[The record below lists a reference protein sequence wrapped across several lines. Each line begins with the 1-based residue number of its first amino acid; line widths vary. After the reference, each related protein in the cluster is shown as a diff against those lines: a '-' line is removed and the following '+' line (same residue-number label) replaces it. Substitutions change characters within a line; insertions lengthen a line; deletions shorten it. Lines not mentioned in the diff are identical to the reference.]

1 MRRASTLVLASI
13 LLAATATA
21 TAPALA
27 SPRGGEG
34 MPFTYQAVLR
44 NGGEPFTGVATL
56 DIRLFAAP
64 RGGTALGAVT
74 LVDVPIENGLL
85 LVELDFGVGA
95 FDGGARWLELTVDG
109 ELLEPRQ
116 PVRPV
121 PYALYALNGTPGPE
135 GPAGPIGP
143 EGPAGPAGPE
153 GPAGAQGP
161 QGVSGSTGPQ
171 GPVGPAGPQGPEG
184 PIGPQGPEGPAGSS
198 PWEIAGTSAYYL
210 GGNVGI
216 GTSSPTELL
225 HLLGGLNT
233 SLLVQRIGGA
243 QVRITPNLNDASIGT
258 STNASFRILTNGTVR
273 ADMSASGNFGI
284 GTTNA
289 LNRLSVNGDA
299 SVAGR
304 IGIGSLSVPTF
315 PLQVQ
320 ATAERVVSARNLT
333 SSGTGFGGFFQSD
346 SSAGI
351 GVHGTSPNIG
361 VEGSGSGPFGIGLFG
376 SGGSRGV
383 FATSAVMGVEAIATG
398 AGGVGVKGF
407 SSAIDGY
414 GVLGEAPTF
423 GVQGISNAGGIG
435 VRGDGQIGVAGNGT
449 ATGVFGGGAVG
460 VHGSTS
466 AAGGR
471 GVWGVASGNA
481 PYGVFGEAA
490 SSAAWAGYFL
500 GRAHVSSRLGIGIE
514 APSAALHVQAP
525 GTADGGAPGFNEVVA
540 RFRQTTPGTHSALSI
555 DAAPGQD
562 PILYLASDGVPAWDM
577 RWDVSD
583 TLTTLEFRR
592 QEEGANAYALGI
604 VYAGFLAGGDFELGH
619 GLIPDGPVRP
629 LVDNTYSLG
638 GDARRWKAVYATNG
652 TIQTSDAR
660 LKEDVRS
667 LHYGLDELLS
677 LRPVSFRWKEDEAAR
692 TQLGFIAQE
701 VEAIL
706 PEAVIR
712 GADEAAPLSMS
723 YTTVVPV
730 LVKAIQEQQAEIE
743 RLRERLER
751 LERMGARLESR

>member
-1 MRRASTLVLASI
+1 
-13 LLAATATA
+13 
-21 TAPALA
+21 
-27 SPRGGEG
+27 

-56 DIRLFAAP
+56 DVRLFAAP
-64 RGGTALGAVT
+64 RGGTALGEVT

-109 ELLEPRQ
+109 EPLEPRQ

-121 PYALYALNGTPGPE
+121 PYALHALNGTPGPE
-135 GPAGPIGP
+135 GPAGPVGP
-143 EGPAGPAGPE
+143 EGPAGPTGSE

-161 QGVSGSTGPQ
+161 PGASGPAGPQ
-171 GPVGPAGPQGPEG
+171 GPVGPAGPPGPEG
-184 PIGPQGPEGPAGSS
+184 PMGPQGPEGPAGSS
-198 PWEIAGTSAYYL
+198 PWEIVGTSAFYL

-216 GTSSPTELL
+216 GTASPTELL

-258 STNASFRILTNGTVR
+258 STNASFRILTNGIVR

-289 LNRLSVNGDA
+289 INRLSVNGDA
-299 SVAGR
+299 GVAGKL
-304 IGIGSLSVPTF
+304 GIGSLSAPTY

-320 ATAERVVSARNLT
+320 ATGERVLSARNLGT
-333 SSGTGFGGFFQSD
+333 SGTAVGGYFQSD
-346 SSAGI
+346 STLGI
-351 GVHGTSPNIG
+351 GVRGASPNIG
-361 VEGSGSGPFGIGLFG
+361 VEGEGSGQFGIGLFG
-376 SGGSRGV
+376 SGGSRGI
-383 FATSAVMGVEAIATG
+383 FATSAVMGIESIATG
-398 AGGVGVKGF
+398 PEGVGVKGIA
-407 SSAIDGY
+407 SIVGGS
-414 GVLGEAPTF
+414 GVVGEAPTF
-423 GVQGISNAGGIG
+423 GVKGIATDGGVG
-435 VRGDGQIGVAGNGT
+435 VEGTGSIGVAGAGT
-449 ATGVFGGGAVG
+449 ATGVF
-460 VHGSTS
+460 
-466 AAGGR
+466 AGGVSVGLQATAYGANGR
-471 GVWGVASGNA
+471 AVWGYASSEGR
-481 PYGVFGEAA
+481 YGIVGEA
-490 SSAAWAGYFL
+490 SPTNAWAGYFL
-500 GRAHVSSRLGIGIE
+500 GRVHVSNRMGVGVE
-514 APSAALHVQAP
+514 APSAALHVEAP
-525 GTADGGAPGFNEVVA
+525 GTSGGGAAGFNEVVA

-583 TLTTLEFRR
+583 TVTTLEFRR

-604 VYAGFLAGGDFELGH
+604 VHAGFLAGGNVELGH

-629 LVDNTYSLG
+629 LVDNTYSIG

-660 LKEDVRS
+660 LKEDVRP
-667 LHYGLDELLS
+667 LPYGLDEVLS

-701 VEAIL
+701 VEAVL

-712 GADEAAPLSMS
+712 GADGAAPLSMS
-723 YTTVVPV
+723 YTTVVPL
-730 LVKAIQEQQAEIE
+730 LVKAIQEQQVEIE

-751 LERMGARLESR
+751 IEARLGAP